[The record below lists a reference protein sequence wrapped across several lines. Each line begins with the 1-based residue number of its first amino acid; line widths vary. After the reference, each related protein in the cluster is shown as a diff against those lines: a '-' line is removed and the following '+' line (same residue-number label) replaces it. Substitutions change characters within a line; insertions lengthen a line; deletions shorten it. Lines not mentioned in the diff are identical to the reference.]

1 MKVPTQVDQ
10 FQTKRSAMVE
20 LQLRGRGIH
29 DRRVL
34 EAMERVPRHEFV
46 APEFHNEAYGDFPIP
61 IPEGQ
66 TISQPYVVAA
76 MLEALD
82 LQPEDNVLEVGTGSG
97 YQAALLGELV
107 RTVYSIE
114 RHAVL
119 VEQARAVLQRL
130 GYTNVTV
137 LAGDGS
143 QGLPEAAPFDAI
155 IVAAA
160 APQVPKPLFEQLREG
175 GRMVL
180 PVGNAYAQEL
190 QLVRKVGGKP
200 QVAYL
205 DAVRFVPLV
214 GHDGFPSGW

>member
-1 MKVPTQVDQ
+1 
-10 FQTKRSAMVE
+10 MVE

-46 APEFHNEAYGDFPIP
+46 ASEFHNEAYGDFPIP

-82 LQPEDNVLEVGTGSG
+82 LQPEDSVLEVGTGSG

-130 GYTNVTV
+130 GYRNVNV

-143 QGLPEAAPFDAI
+143 QGLPTAAPFDAI

-160 APQVPKPLFEQLREG
+160 APQVPRALFEQLREG
-175 GRMVL
+175 GRLVL
-180 PVGNAYAQEL
+180 PVGNAFAQEL
-190 QLVRKVGGKP
+190 QLVRKAGGKS

-205 DAVRFVPLV
+205 DAVRFVPLI